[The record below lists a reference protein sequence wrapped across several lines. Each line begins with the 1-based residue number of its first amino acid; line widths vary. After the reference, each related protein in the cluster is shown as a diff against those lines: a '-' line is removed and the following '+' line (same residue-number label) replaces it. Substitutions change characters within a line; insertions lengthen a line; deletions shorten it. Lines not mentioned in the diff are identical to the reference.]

1 MSALDSPKTYCYLA
15 CRKYKNYY
23 NDKGKL
29 DVYKFDYKIPK
40 TANEITKISR
50 TAKKVLPYLQKQAV
64 PKVS

>member
-1 MSALDSPKTYCYLA
+1 MA

>member
-29 DVYKFDYKIPK
+29 DVYKY
-40 TANEITKISR
+40 NEITKISR